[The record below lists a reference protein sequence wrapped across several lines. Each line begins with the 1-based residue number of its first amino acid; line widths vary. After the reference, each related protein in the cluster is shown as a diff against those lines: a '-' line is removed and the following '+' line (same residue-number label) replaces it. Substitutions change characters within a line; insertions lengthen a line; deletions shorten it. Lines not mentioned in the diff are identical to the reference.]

1 MSLVHK
7 WVRLSSEERRF
18 AFQAWMTALLVR
30 AGLWFLPF
38 AIFRRLAEKAAQET
52 HATDSRFSI
61 PLAHLCRLITAVS
74 RRIPNATCLVT
85 AFTAFILLRRQGYP
99 ANVRLGVTRD
109 DRALLKAHAWVE
121 LNDQILV
128 GRQEG
133 ECYVPLRAPQDIMRT
148 ANHHII
154 AEGGQWMRHG

>member
-18 AFQAWMTALLVR
+18 TFQAWVTALLIR
-30 AGLWFLPF
+30 AGFWLLPF
-38 AIFRRLAEKAAQET
+38 AVFRRMAEKAALET
-52 HATDSRFSI
+52 DARFSI
-61 PLAHLCRLITAVS
+61 PLANLCRLVTAVS
-74 RRIPNATCLVT
+74 RRIPYTTCLST

-99 ANVRLGVTRD
+99 VNLCLGVNRD
-109 DRALLKAHAWVE
+109 DQAILRAHAWVE

-133 ECYVPLRAPQDIMRT
+133 ESYVPLRAPQDIMQA
-148 ANHHII
+148 ANQIWH
-154 AEGGQWMRHG
+154 

>member
-18 AFQAWMTALLVR
+18 AFQAWVTALLVR
-30 AGLWFLPF
+30 AGFGLLPF
-38 AIFRRLAEKAAQET
+38 AVFRRMAEKVARKT
-52 HATDSRFSI
+52 RATDARFSI
-61 PLAHLCRLITAVS
+61 PLAHLCRLVTAVS
-74 RRIPNATCLVT
+74 RRTPHTNCLAT

-99 ANVRLGVTRD
+99 VNLRLGVNRD
-109 DRALLKAHAWVE
+109 DRTLLRAHAWVE

-133 ECYVPLRAPQDIMRT
+133 KCYVPLRAPQDIMPA
-148 ANHHII
+148 ANQISH
-154 AEGGQWMRHG
+154 